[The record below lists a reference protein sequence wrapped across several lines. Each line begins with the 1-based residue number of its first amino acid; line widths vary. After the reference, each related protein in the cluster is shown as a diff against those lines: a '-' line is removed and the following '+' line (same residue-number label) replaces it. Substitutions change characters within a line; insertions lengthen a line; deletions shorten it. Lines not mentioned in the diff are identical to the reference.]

1 MKTLA
6 LRDGDLALDGNGYA
20 MVDGID
26 RVKQQ
31 IGLCLRELY
40 GTDRFHPRWGSVL
53 PQWIG
58 RAIVDSSLPIE
69 LKSEL
74 SRVVRNFVSSQNAA
88 IERRAIR
95 GYRPVLS
102 PSEII
107 VAINGIETEQQ
118 QDTIVAKMTLQTSGG
133 QSFTITTAPG
143 RESGYTQ

>member
-6 LRDGDLALDGNGYA
+6 LQDGDLALNGNAYA
-20 MVDGID
+20 MVEGID

-74 SRVVRNFVSSQNAA
+74 SRVVRNFVNSQNAA

-95 GYRPVLS
+95 GYRPVTN
-102 PSEII
+102 PGEII
-107 VAINGIETEQQ
+107 TNINSIDTEQR
-118 QDTIVAKMTLQTSGG
+118 QDVIIAKMSLQTAGG
-133 QSFTITTAPG
+133 QTFTITTAPG
-143 RESGYTQ
+143 RTSGYTQ